1 MRHASADAGVGC
13 CLRPYG
19 SGGAQLPAPAFRAC
33 GLFGL
38 MRVEASVRTDCAEA
52 LHEAALSGL

>member
-1 MRHASADAGVGC
+1 MRLPTLASVVACALTAAAERN
-13 CLRPYG
+13 CLLLR
-19 SGGAQLPAPAFRAC
+19 SETC

-38 MRVEASVRTDCAEA
+38 MRVDASVRTDCAEA